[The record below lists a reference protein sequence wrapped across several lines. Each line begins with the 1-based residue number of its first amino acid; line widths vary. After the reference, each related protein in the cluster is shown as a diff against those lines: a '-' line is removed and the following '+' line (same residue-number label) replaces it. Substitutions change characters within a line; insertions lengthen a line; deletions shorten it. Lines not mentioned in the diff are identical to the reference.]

1 VSRAEERAI
10 PPPPRVRHVLRQAV
24 GDLYY
29 NSWRFLGAN
38 VLLGTL
44 LIVIVLASVGSAWAL
59 VLLPLAAVPA
69 AGMLRMATVL
79 VRDGHCDFGDL
90 LDVIRRPWMPLA
102 VGMAQALVALVLV
115 VDMRL
120 GAAIGSSV
128 GLVLTVSAL
137 YGLVIGWAYA
147 SVAWPLLVDPERD
160 GEPIAG
166 RLKLA
171 GLVLVAHPI
180 RVGGFLVLVGIVL
193 ATAALAIAPFVT
205 FAAALAWLVIA
216 RYVLPVADRI
226 EGRRTLSVEG

>member
-1 VSRAEERAI
+1 MSRAEERAL
-10 PPPPRVRHVLRQAV
+10 PPPPRVRGVLRQAV

-38 VLLGTL
+38 VLLGAV

-59 VLLPLAAVPA
+59 VLLPLAALPA

-79 VRDGHCDFGDL
+79 VRDGHCDFGDV
-90 LDVIRRPWMPLA
+90 LDVIRRPWMSLA
-102 VGMAQALVALVLV
+102 VGSAQALLGLVLI
-115 VDMRL
+115 VDLRL
-120 GAAIGSSV
+120 GAAIGSSI

-160 GEPIAG
+160 REPIAG

-180 RVGGFLVLVGIVL
+180 RVGGFLLLVGIVL
-193 ATAALAIAPFVT
+193 ATAAVAIAPFVT
-205 FAAALAWLVIA
+205 FAVALAWLVIA

-226 EGRRTLSVEG
+226 EGRRTLTVER

>member
-1 VSRAEERAI
+1 ML
-10 PPPPRVRHVLRQAV
+10 PPPPRVRGVLRQAV

-38 VLLGTL
+38 FLLGAL

-79 VRDGHCDFGDL
+79 VRDGHSDFGDVM
-90 LDVIRRPWMPLA
+90 DVIRRPGMALA
-102 VGMAQALVALVLV
+102 VGTAQAVLALVLV

-120 GAAIGSSV
+120 GAAIGSFV
-128 GLVLTVSAL
+128 GLLLTVSAL

-160 GEPIAG
+160 DEPIAG

-180 RVGGFLVLVGIVL
+180 RVGGFLLLVGIVL
-193 ATAALAIAPFVT
+193 ATAAIAIAPFVT
-205 FAAALAWLVIA
+205 FAVALAWLVIA

-226 EGRRTLSVEG
+226 EGRKTLTVER